1 MHSRELN
8 FEATVQKTRE
18 WLHDIMD
25 SLGADDPHL
34 AYGALRGVL
43 HALRDRLTVDEAVQ
57 LGAQLP
63 MLIRG
68 LYYEGWSP
76 RDKPAKMHKSE
87 FLAAIRHSLP
97 APDRL
102 HPEVLARAV
111 LKVLSGHVS
120 PGEVRDVKA
129 NLPADLKEL
138 WPSEDAVSTTR
149 PSSRW
154 SASRSSSRP

>member
-1 MHSRELN
+1 MHGTELG

-18 WLHDIMD
+18 WLRDIMD
-25 SLGADDPHL
+25 SLGTDDSQL
-34 AYGALRGVL
+34 AYGALRAVL

-76 RDKPAKMHKSE
+76 RDKPAKMHKTE
-87 FLAAIRHSLP
+87 YLAAIRRSLP
-97 APDRL
+97 GPDRL

-111 LKVLSGHVS
+111 LKVLSSHVS

-129 NLPADLKEL
+129 ILPEDLKEL
-138 WPSEDAVSTTR
+138 WPSDAHPTTVG

-154 SASRSSSRP
+154 SASRSSSRL